1 VPILGIERL
10 VFGVDDLQKCSRFWE
25 DFGLSRIE
33 QGAGGSSFETQT
45 GSRVCVRRRD
55 DCGVHEWFAGNG
67 AKLVVWGVDTSESL
81 ERLADGLSRD
91 REVRRERD
99 GIVYAATD
107 EGIPFGLKVWC
118 KRQVIS
124 QPDPV
129 NAPGNIQRLN
139 QLRKWRSRAI
149 PKALNHVVFATND
162 YIGTCEFYRERLG
175 FRLSDHSRGIGAF
188 LRADGTNEHHTVL
201 WANAN
206 GPIPTKPG
214 FHHASFC
221 VEDIDELMIGV
232 NRMQERGWIEDLRR
246 TGGLSRHRIS
256 SAMYCYVPN
265 PNGGEAEYLCDT
277 DYLDDTWIP
286 RVWQW
291 QFGAA
296 MWAHNR
302 PAIFGAMDEHWGVE
316 LDPGGKSLEEYK
328 RSPG

>member
-1 VPILGIERL
+1 MPILGIERL
-10 VFGVDDLQKCSRFWE
+10 VYGVDDLQKCARFWE
-25 DFGLSRIE
+25 DLGLSKLE
-33 QGAGGSSFETQT
+33 QDDDGSTFETLT
-45 GSRVCVRRRD
+45 GSRVCVRRRGE
-55 DCGVHEWFAGNG
+55 CGVDDWFDANG
-67 AKLVVWGVDTSESL
+67 VQLVVWGVDTPESL
-81 ERLADGLSRD
+81 ERLADGLARD
-91 REVRRERD
+91 RAVRRDPD
-99 GIVYAATD
+99 GTILSATD
-107 EGIPFGLKVWC
+107 EGVPFGLKVWA
-118 KRQVIS
+118 KRPVVS

-149 PKALNHVVFATND
+149 PKAINHVVFATND
-162 YIGTCEFYRERLG
+162 YVGTYEFYKDRLG

-188 LRADGTNEHHTVL
+188 LRGDGTYEHHTVL

-232 NRMQERGWIEDLRR
+232 NRMQELGWVEDLRK

-256 SAMYCYVPN
+256 SAMYCYIPN

-277 DYLDDTWIP
+277 DYVDDTWIP

-296 MWAHNR
+296 LWAHDR
-302 PAIFGAMDEHWGVE
+302 PAIFGKIDDNWGVE

-328 RSPG
+328 LPQS

>member
-1 VPILGIERL
+1 MSILGIESL
-10 VFGVDDLQKCSRFWE
+10 VYGVEDLPKCCRFWE
-25 DFGLSRIE
+25 DFGLSKIE
-33 QGAGGSSFETQT
+33 QSADGSVFETQT
-45 GSRVCVRRRD
+45 GSRIYVRRRN
-55 DCGVHEWFAGNG
+55 DCGVDRWFEGNG
-67 AKLVVWGVDTSESL
+67 AQLVVWGVDNAESL
-81 ERLADGLSRD
+81 DKLADGLARD
-91 REVRRERD
+91 RKVRRD
-99 GIVYAATD
+99 GGVVYAATD
-107 EGIPFGLKVWC
+107 EGIPFGLKVWQ
-118 KRQVIS
+118 KRPVTS

-129 NAPGNIQRLN
+129 NAPGNIKRLN

-162 YIGTCEFYRERLG
+162 FVGNYHFYKDRLG

-188 LRADGTNEHHTVL
+188 LRADGTNEHHSVF

-206 GPIPTKPG
+206 GPIPTTMG

-232 NRMQERGWIEDLRR
+232 NRMQELGWIEDLRR

-256 SAMYCYVPN
+256 SAIYCYVPN

-296 MWAHNR
+296 MWAHDR
-302 PAIFGAMDEHWGVE
+302 PAIYGAMDDNWSVE
-316 LDPGGKSLEEYK
+316 LDPGGKSLEEYNK
-328 RSPG
+328 